1 MPIAHSHAGLIWGII
16 LVVLSVTLYV
26 SGIVLVKKD
35 ARSLRS
41 KLKEFEGQAEE
52 LARLRIIE
60 RSVIAKD
67 QYASDRESL
76 LRTGPFLVASHSSRD
91 DGYER
96 ISLRNIRAK
105 EARRVRIAKLRTHDF
120 YLCRLIP
127 EEQFVI
133 DRNTQAITKLQ
144 VIGDSFTEIVKRGG
158 THSLVVDFE
167 DEVGRNYRQEFELK
181 LRNDNTIEVRQGDL
195 TLP

>member
-1 MPIAHSHAGLIWGII
+1 
-16 LVVLSVTLYV
+16 
-26 SGIVLVKKD
+26 
-35 ARSLRS
+35 
-41 KLKEFEGQAEE
+41 
-52 LARLRIIE
+52 
-60 RSVIAKD
+60 
-67 QYASDRESL
+67 
-76 LRTGPFLVASHSSRD
+76 
-91 DGYER
+91 
-96 ISLRNIRAK
+96 
-105 EARRVRIAKLRTHDF
+105 
-120 YLCRLIP
+120 LCRLIP

-167 DEVGRNYRQEFELK
+167 DEVGRHRQEFELK